1 MPTYR
6 LTLCYD
12 GTAFCGWQKQEP
24 PAPSEDQPLAT
35 GSAIHHA
42 DPSLPAPPG
51 RVALRTVQAVVE
63 QAVRQVVREPIILTG
78 ASRTDAGVHARGQ
91 TASFACS
98 DGTDPAPN
106 PSPKRERGVTSP
118 SDPSPERGIPP
129 EPSPR
134 SAGGW
139 PIERGVDRLVRA
151 VNGRLPE
158 DVLLTHAQPTHAGFN
173 PIGDAERK
181 AYTYTFHDHHQRPL
195 FDRALVTHTHHTLDA
210 DAMHAAAQHMIGE
223 HDFAA
228 LTQLNHDRQSTVRT
242 IYDLAVERTAE
253 HRVRITVTG
262 SGFLYNMV
270 RIIAG
275 TLHEVG
281 RGKIAQSAIPAILA
295 STDRRQAG
303 PTAAPTG
310 LCLEWIRYPGDETGD
325 PPTNPA

>member
-1 MPTYR
+1 VPTYR
-6 LTLCYD
+6 LTLAYD

-24 PAPSEDQPLAT
+24 PAPVAGQPLAT

-51 RVALRTVQAVVE
+51 RVALRTVQAVTE
-63 QAVRQVVREPIILTG
+63 HAVRQIVREPIILTG

-91 TASFACS
+91 TASFTCS
-98 DGTDPAPN
+98 DGADPA
-106 PSPKRERGVTSP
+106 RHG
-118 SDPSPERGIPP
+118 
-129 EPSPR
+129 
-134 SAGGW
+134 GGW
-139 PIERGVDRLVRA
+139 PLERGLDRLARA
-151 VNGRLPE
+151 INGRLPQ
-158 DVLLTHAQPTHAGFN
+158 DVLVTHIQPTHAGFN

-195 FDRALVTHTHHTLDA
+195 FDRDFVTHTHHTLDA
-210 DAMHAAAQHMIGE
+210 HAMHAAARHLIGE

-228 LTQLNHDRQSTVRT
+228 FTQINHDRQSTVRT
-242 IYDLAVERTAE
+242 IYDLTVERTAE

-281 RGKIAQSAIPAILA
+281 RGKIAQSAPPAILA
-295 STDRRQAG
+295 SADRRQAG
-303 PTAAPTG
+303 PTAGPSG
-310 LCLEWIRYPGDETGD
+310 LCLEWIRYPGDETD
-325 PPTNPA
+325 VFPPPSRD